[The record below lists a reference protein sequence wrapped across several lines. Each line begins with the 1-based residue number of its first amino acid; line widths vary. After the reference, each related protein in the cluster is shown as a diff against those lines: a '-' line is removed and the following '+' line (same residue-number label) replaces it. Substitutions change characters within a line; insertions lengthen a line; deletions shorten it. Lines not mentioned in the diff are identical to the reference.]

1 VGFVVSKAVGDAVTR
16 NRVKRR
22 LRHAV
27 RPRLAG
33 LDRLMLVIRANPAA
47 ASADFSEMSADL
59 ERCLAKVESS
69 RR

>member
-1 VGFVVSKAVGDAVTR
+1 MVSKAVGDAVTR

-27 RPRLAG
+27 LPRLAG
-33 LDRLMLVIRANPAA
+33 LDHLMVVVRANPAA
-47 ASADFSEMSADL
+47 AAADFTDLSGDL

-69 RR
+69 GR